1 MSTFERPDTPAQTY
15 AGLTGVFLLGLGI
28 LALVFTP
35 AGFDAVD
42 ITADEPEFL
51 VWSVNGWTAV
61 FWIALGALGL
71 LSAPR
76 LASARMYALS
86 AGLLFAAAAMWGFL
100 DGENVAGVLV
110 ASTANNLT
118 HAILAALG
126 LLFGM
131 LPLDAQRAPGDVASE
146 RRFDRE
152 MPTDRVPTGR
162 R

>member
-15 AGLTGVFLLGLGI
+15 AGLAGVFLLALGV
-28 LALVFTP
+28 LALIFTSV
-35 AGFDAVD
+35 GFDTVGLA
-42 ITADEPEFL
+42 ADEPEFL
-51 VWSVNGWTAV
+51 LWSVNGWTAV
-61 FWIALGALGL
+61 FWIALGTLGL
-71 LSAPR
+71 LSVPR

-86 AGLLFAAAAMWGFL
+86 AGLLFAAAAVWGFL
-100 DGENVAGVLV
+100 DDESVAGVLV

-131 LPLDAQRAPGDVASE
+131 LPRDAQRAPGDIERE